1 MVPLES
7 MEICPFALRSV
18 DVMQGV
24 VGQIIAEVAH
34 HKTAPESEV

>member
-1 MVPLES
+1 MVPLQP
-7 MEICPFALRSV
+7 MEVCPFVLRSV

-24 VGQIIAEVAH
+24 VRQIIAEVAH